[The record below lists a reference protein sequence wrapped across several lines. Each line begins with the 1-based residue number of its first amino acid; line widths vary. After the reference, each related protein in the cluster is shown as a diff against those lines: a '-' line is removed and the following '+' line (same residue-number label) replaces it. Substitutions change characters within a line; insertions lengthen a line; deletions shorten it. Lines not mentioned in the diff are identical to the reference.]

1 MRVAVP
7 DREAPM
13 RRTMAF
19 AAVGVAMALGLAACG
34 GGKST
39 AEKLVDKASDGKV
52 KVDHN
57 GVTFKDDNGNSASIG
72 AGSELPKDFPKDAVP
87 LPKGKVTGSISGT
100 TDGKSSWTV
109 TVEPSDSVSDATD
122 AYRSA
127 LESAG
132 YKINNSFNAG
142 SGDSAVISF
151 MAVGTT
157 YDVNVAGAADKT
169 TNGIVVTVAP
179 HDPSNDPRTTD
190 ASSN

>member
-1 MRVAVP
+1 M
-7 DREAPM
+7 
-13 RRTMAF
+13 
-19 AAVGVAMALGLAACG
+19 
-34 GGKST
+34 
-39 AEKLVDKASDGKV
+39 
-52 KVDHN
+52 
-57 GVTFKDDNGNSASIG
+57 
-72 AGSELPKDFPKDAVP
+72 
-87 LPKGKVTGSISGT
+87 
-100 TDGKSSWTV
+100 